1 MITASNLTD
10 RITILAPRTDRDAYG
25 AQQTA
30 YIPLRKVWANVK
42 FSKGSRA
49 LDSGEMW
56 MQNSI
61 VVTTRIHKELTE
73 YCRLEWD
80 GKTYQIDSYNRS
92 RTDGSITITAS
103 KIDTGNPTAE
113 ASIAMPDENE

>member
-10 RITILAPRTDRDAYG
+10 RITILAPHTDRDAYG

-42 FSKGSRA
+42 FNKGSRA
-49 LDSGEMW
+49 LDSGELW
-56 MQNSI
+56 MQNTI

-73 YCRLEWD
+73 YCRLKWD
-80 GKTYQIDSYNRS
+80 DKTYQIDSYNRS
-92 RTDGSITITAS
+92 RTDGSITITAT
-103 KIDTGNPTAE
+103 KIDTGNPMAE
-113 ASIAMPDENE
+113 ASIEQPEESE